1 MGSSSDLNG
10 SLEALSASFRRSLT
24 AQNKAARTIQT
35 YLEALGQL
43 EAHLAAAGHSGLVG
57 EVRREHVEDYIAEL
71 VARFRPA
78 TAANRYKSLRV
89 FFRWCVDQG
98 ALAESPMARMR

>member
-57 EVRREHVEDYIAEL
+57 EVRREHVEDYARSEPRRAEQL
-71 VARFRPA
+71 
-78 TAANRYKSLRV
+78 TA
-89 FFRWCVDQG
+89 F
-98 ALAESPMARMR
+98 